1 VGSTTFSI
9 PMKGLIEPQAEAAR
23 VTRLI
28 ANNKSDIGKLTAKLG
43 NARYTEN
50 AKPELV
56 AADRARLAELI
67 EQTAGYERH
76 LEKVHKL
83 AATD

>member
-1 VGSTTFSI
+1 
-9 PMKGLIEPQAEAAR
+9 
-23 VTRLI
+23 
-28 ANNKSDIGKLTAKLG
+28 LTAKLG

-56 AADRARLAELI
+56 AADQARLAELI